1 MVRGGVNEEVRGQAE
16 VLVKALHGL
25 NDEGVNLV
33 KGQGLMGIIER
44 LEFMLIAKISERFR
58 KFWEEQAVPTSGRQK
73 HSEGPHDRELLISTQ
88 AACFESRVLHDVST
102 VLDDASRVGFPP
114 KDHGRSSAI
123 QAIPSTRQVPVTC
136 APDPVLT
143 SVMDA
148 TAEQTLG
155 MSTFITPRLI
165 EEDEDDDDDGLAS
178 WLRSGIEDVL
188 RDDTLHDEKLANLYP
203 SLFFAGNGRDEGR
216 SSRTEGALSDSTDAM
231 LQVHCLLDNARTAAS
246 LHHQNRQSVNP
257 SKINCKNVNDSLA
270 AIFVTDT
277 NVRHPSTTLPDR
289 DAIGTSI
296 KIAVDT
302 NSNKITGSL
311 AKTSPVLAR
320 GIASTDILSAT
331 DSNQSDGTP
340 FGSPNFCDIDNVR
353 TAANHHYDRNYV
365 RALETCCIHE
375 LRGKK
380 CTTIKCS
387 ERGPLLCQAFKK
399 GTCTTNEFA
408 HTGYTHVHIL
418 PNCARA
424 IKDGQCFNQQCRLGH
439 DNVALR
445 RKRLADKRS
454 LEMCLSKKWV
464 EKIRAAMEASAT
476 PLDVSEG
483 GISYAKLRGK
493 LGQFKD
499 AAMAAEVD
507 EVLAR
512 YNRHRRRRPSWVGG
526 GW

>member
-1 MVRGGVNEEVRGQAE
+1 MTASSIPS
-16 VLVKALHGL
+16 K
-25 NDEGVNLV
+25 
-33 KGQGLMGIIER
+33 
-44 LEFMLIAKISERFR
+44 
-58 KFWEEQAVPTSGRQK
+58 P
-73 HSEGPHDRELLISTQ
+73 STG
-88 AACFESRVLHDVST
+88 FESRVLHDVST

-155 MSTFITPRLI
+155 MSTFITPRLP
-165 EEDEDDDDDGLAS
+165 EEDDGDDDGLAP
-178 WLRSGIEDVL
+178 WIRSGVEDIL
-188 RDDTLHDEKLANLYP
+188 RDDDEKP
-203 SLFFAGNGRDEGR
+203 V
-216 SSRTEGALSDSTDAM
+216 
-231 LQVHCLLDNARTAAS
+231 QVHCLLDNARTAAS
-246 LHHQNRQSVNP
+246 LHHQNRESDNTFE
-257 SKINCKNVNDSLA
+257 INCKNINDTLA
-270 AIFVTDT
+270 AIFVTET
-277 NVRHPSTTLPDR
+277 NVRHLSTTLPDR
-289 DAIGTSI
+289 NAIGTSI

-302 NSNKITGSL
+302 NSKKITGSL
-311 AKTSPVLAR
+311 VKTGPILIR
-320 GIASTDILSAT
+320 GNASTDILSAT

-353 TAANHHYDRNYV
+353 TAANLNYDRNYV
-365 RALETCCIHE
+365 RALETCGIHE

-387 ERGPLLCQAFKK
+387 EKGPLLCKDFKK

-408 HTGYTHVHIL
+408 HTGLTHVHIL

-454 LEMCLSKKWV
+454 IEMCLARKWV
-464 EKIRAAMEASAT
+464 EKIKAAMEASAT

-512 YNRHRRRRPSWVGG
+512 YNQHRRRRPSWVGG